1 MLVAI
6 VGATGSGKSRL
17 ALDLAASLA
26 EEGISVEIINADA
39 MQLYRGMDVG
49 TAKLALDERDGIP
62 HHLLDVLDPSEEAS
76 VARYQVEARRC
87 IEQIEA
93 RGSWPVLVGGS
104 GLYVSAVLYDFSFP
118 GTDRVV
124 RAALEDRLDREGPG
138 ILFEELRRVDPAAA
152 ESVGPANG
160 RRIVRAL
167 EVIELTGE
175 PFGAGLRAQQRP
187 WRSHRSLI
195 LQEERSILVERLD
208 RRVERMWAAGLL
220 DEVRAIGP
228 AGFGTTA
235 SRAIGYA
242 QALGQLAGTMDEA
255 QAIAQTQALTRR
267 YARRQQS
274 WFGRYRDAER
284 LAAGDSELVQRATA
298 AVTAP

>member
-6 VGATGSGKSRL
+6 VGPTGTGKTQLS
-17 ALDLAASLA
+17 LDLASALA
-26 EEGISVEIINADA
+26 ARGRSVEVVNADA
-39 MQLYRGMDVG
+39 MQVYRGMDIG
-49 TAKLALDERDGIP
+49 TAKLPPEERRGTP
-62 HHLLDVLDPSEEAS
+62 HHLLDVLDQSEDAS
-76 VARYQVEARRC
+76 VARYQEGARAGIEA
-87 IEQIEA
+87 IEA
-93 RGSWPVLVGGS
+93 RGALPLLVGGS
-104 GLYVSAVLYDFSFP
+104 GLYVSAVLYDFTFP

-152 ESVGPANG
+152 ESVGPMNG